1 MADSEVT
8 KRAVTVYGASSDQI
22 DPCYKEAAY
31 ELGRRIAEAGCSL
44 VCGGGKAGLMKAAI
58 DGAVDAG
65 GEAIGVLPHFM
76 VENAWQYQR
85 LTSMID
91 TPDMHSRKHTMARMS
106 CAAIACPGGCGT
118 FEELMEI
125 ITWRQLNLYRGQVVI
140 LNTAGYYDPCFSCS
154 RMLWSRAS
162 CILTTADSTP
172 WPQRPKR
179 PSAWPSAPSIPPSS
193 LRRSTD
199 PSPADPP

>member
-1 MADSEVT
+1 MADSEVN
-8 KRAVTVYGASSDQI
+8 KRAITVYGASSEEI
-22 DPCYKEAAY
+22 DPRYKEAAY

-140 LNTAGYYDPCFSCS
+140 LNTAGYYDP
-154 RMLWSRAS
+154 LLQLLERAVEQGFMHPDHRR
-162 CILTTADSTP
+162 LYAVASTP
-172 WPQRPKR
+172 EEAVSLALRPV
-179 PSAWPSAPSIPPSS
+179 
-193 LRRSTD
+193 D
-199 PSPADPP
+199 PTLFTQKIH